1 MNESPLFS
9 EIPFKFNLNHTDQT
23 GLDVLFYGQD
33 HYDTMTIVDDRR
45 NISQETIGD
54 LRKDQRILSN
64 RNVMLK
70 NLKAL
75 TDSLT
80 ECEEYVD
87 NVVNKKI
94 VGDAEIGRMMNK
106 CMGQFNNDDMKI
118 LEELVK
124 TNFTDTMMINSL
136 SKLQMAQIH
145 LTEKINNSFSTSL
158 NNYLKHQNQK
168 F

>member
-1 MNESPLFS
+1 
-9 EIPFKFNLNHTDQT
+9 
-23 GLDVLFYGQD
+23 
-33 HYDTMTIVDDRR
+33 MTIVDDRR

-80 ECEEYVD
+80 ECEECVD

-106 CMGQFNNDDMKI
+106 CMGQFN
-118 LEELVK
+118 
-124 TNFTDTMMINSL
+124 S
-136 SKLQMAQIH
+136 
-145 LTEKINNSFSTSL
+145 
-158 NNYLKHQNQK
+158 
-168 F
+168 